1 MWQFAVTQRLP
12 ATPARSTTPDARD
25 VEPSARDFLRAIEEA
40 IREVEI
46 EAEAQAWHRDLVADL
61 QASLNPPPRPAPH

>member
-12 ATPARSTTPDARD
+12 STPAKSDARTA
-25 VEPSARDFLRAIEEA
+25 EPSARDFLRAIEEA

-46 EAEAQAWHRDLVADL
+46 EAEAQAWHRDLLADL
-61 QASLNPPPRPAPH
+61 QTSQNLATRLAPH

>member
-12 ATPARSTTPDARD
+12 ATPAKPDARA

-46 EAEAQAWHRDLVADL
+46 EAEAQAWHRDLLADL
-61 QASLNPPPRPAPH
+61 QLP